1 MMSILA
7 YRRRLWILLV
17 PIVNFIFLFLF
28 VFSPSS
34 LPRLP
39 RQFSLFSKAS
49 IQQQHQ
55 VAERVVEDLPPGTF
69 EHITFQLKDDNPST
83 SQFNQPPADGSDA
96 VGDEAGGGVPG
107 AGAGAAAEGGVGYN
121 YLLEQRKLVEG
132 IRLKPLPQHLIT
144 TYRPG
149 YLLSHSRDKQS
160 LEDNSTDVEEPTSAT
175 EGGAVDPPHL
185 HDSQAIFPHP
195 PNHGVSQQQQIQ
207 EIPKA
212 GKGES
217 TIKNNAEWR
226 DEEEEEEEEERRI
239 NQDPTT
245 KYITFLPH
253 SGFHNQRTEL
263 ENALLLARLLN
274 RTLIMPKVYL
284 GPPMPWLTFPMLH
297 SRLLYQTKIG
307 LEHCRAIIESQV
319 EFGEDEEDESLDGR
333 MVGGKEEQE
342 EGRDH
347 PQESLSPKPKDA
359 VRLEEPLVLPVPL
372 QESKEVTPDPAG
384 SIIEPETKD
393 GIYVGRGADLPERLA
408 TTLDGQQVIPA
419 VIFADM
425 EEAANSRP
433 DSESMNQSMPDTA
446 EAEMEVGEGE
456 DEAEEEEEN
465 FQSWIEEPD
474 EEDLDRVRIA
484 TGDGDLGNI
493 MDLEEEQEGVEEEEE
508 EEEEED
514 EGAEGFDQIKD
525 WSQTV
530 GDGEDD
536 EVGNSDFETEQRR
549 QRQRQA
555 GGYDYE
561 RDPSSF
567 QLGILDDD
575 EEDEGVDDQDDDF
588 DWRPEYYTLRQQQQK
603 HRYRY
608 GRQKQRQRLHGS
620 PGGEKSGRLLTQQM
634 QMDVEGA
641 ALPLY
646 LPAPERPID
655 QKAATGLRFEKRS
668 TPTGPPLL
676 DPSRLEKRQLA
687 GQYAF
692 QQQQEQPQ
700 QQYEPMLSEQQQ
712 YHRPP
717 STAASATA
725 AKKKESSRL
734 MQWSPLPA
742 ECLQYESWTMT
753 DWDLFFDLDPL
764 RHYVRILTRE
774 SMSMAYLESQFNI
787 TFLHPEEPIVASA
800 TDAVTVESQDKNS
813 ASELKPSTADGD
825 AESDGNEADKEGEG
839 DSTGQSD
846 EGDATEDTESDTGD
860 DSEKPKPPL
869 LRSEADVLFFDD
881 ASLYDYRF
889 SESPN
894 ATESLKTRSKFVQEF
909 TIDWLAQRPERL
921 IHLGSIFGTGRVAIE
936 SLEAKAWLQMIRDH
950 LIIRTEILQTTSQRI
965 ADKISG
971 RVEEDVGRNGG
982 GMSEAGEPM
991 EAGFVGIHI
1000 RMSDGHFSLTA
1011 RDTIENIRQELM
1023 WQIGMSDPTI
1033 APTAADT
1040 MDHAADGG
1048 SGGSI
1053 SGSTPLLAKK
1063 QGRLSIEQCRAR
1075 ALNHRRA
1082 LQEQLLQQQQQQDRE
1097 RERELGHP
1105 LMKSPPSSNQEQ
1117 QQQPLMQIPT
1127 TDSDP
1132 TSQPKRRSNGRYT
1145 PIYLATDAH
1154 RPRSNPIFDR
1164 LFATFDCIFTLD
1176 DFTEDLEPLT
1186 QYRNPEDGTLMTKFL
1201 IPMVDAMVVA
1211 KAAAFFGTPAST
1223 FSNYIQRQLRPAYT
1237 GLYD

>member
-1 MMSILA
+1 MSILA

-17 PIVNFIFLFLF
+17 PVINFIFLFLF

-39 RQFSLFSKAS
+39 RQFSLLSKAS
-49 IQQQHQ
+49 IQQQRQ
-55 VAERVVEDLPPGTF
+55 AAERVVEDLPPGTF
-69 EHITFQLKDDNPST
+69 EHITFQHKEGSPLPL
-83 SQFNQPPADGSDA
+83 QFNGPADGSDTG
-96 VGDEAGGGVPG
+96 GDETGGGVPS
-107 AGAGAAAEGGVGYN
+107 AGAGAAAEGGAGFN

-132 IRLKPLPQHLIT
+132 IRLTPLPQHHIT

-149 YLLSHSRDKQS
+149 YLLSHSRDNQGS
-160 LEDNSTDVEEPTSAT
+160 DGNSTDVKGPTSAT
-175 EGGAVDPPHL
+175 EGGAVDPPRHQG
-185 HDSQAIFPHP
+185 SQSIFPHP
-195 PNHGVSQQQQIQ
+195 PNQGVSQQQEIQ
-207 EIPKA
+207 ELTKA
-212 GKGES
+212 GKEES
-217 TIKNNAEWR
+217 TVKDDARWR
-226 DEEEEEEEEERRI
+226 NEEEEEERRT
-239 NQDPTT
+239 NKDSTT

-284 GPPMPWLTFPMLH
+284 GPPMPWLTFHLLH

-319 EFGEDEEDESLDGR
+319 EFDDDEEDGGLDGGLEGR
-333 MVGGKEEQE
+333 EVGGKEELEQ
-342 EGRDH
+342 GRDH
-347 PQESLSPKPKDA
+347 PQEPLSPQPKDA
-359 VRLEEPLVLPVPL
+359 VRKEEPLVLLVPV
-372 QESKEVTPDPAG
+372 QEPKKVTPDPAG
-384 SIIEPETKD
+384 SVAEPGTKND
-393 GIYVGRGADLPERLA
+393 GIPAGREAVLSEELTA
-408 TTLDGQQVIPA
+408 TLDGQQVVPA
-419 VIFADM
+419 VISP
-425 EEAANSRP
+425 NSSR
-433 DSESMNQSMPDTA
+433 DSESMDQSMPETA
-446 EAEMEVGEGE
+446 KAQVEAGEAEE
-456 DEAEEEEEN
+456 EAEEEEEG

-474 EEDLDRVRIA
+474 EEDQDRIRVA

-493 MDLEEEQEGVEEEEE
+493 MDLEDEQEGVEGEEK
-508 EEEEED
+508 EED
-514 EGAEGFDQIKD
+514 EGTEEFDQIKD
-525 WSQTV
+525 WGQTAD
-530 GDGEDD
+530 DGEDD
-536 EVGNSDFETEQRR
+536 EVGNSDHETEERR

-561 RDPSSF
+561 KNPTSF

-575 EEDEGVDDQDDDF
+575 EDDEGVDDQDDDF
-588 DWRPEYYTLRQQQQK
+588 DWRPEYYTLQQQQQK
-603 HRYRY
+603 HRYRDS
-608 GRQKQRQRLHGS
+608 RQKQWQRYHGG
-620 PGGEKSGRLLTQQM
+620 PGGGRSGRLLSQQM

-646 LPAPERPID
+646 LPAPEGPID
-655 QKAATGLRFEKRS
+655 RKAAAGLSFKKRS
-668 TPTGPPLL
+668 IPL
-676 DPSRLEKRQLA
+676 DPPHLEKRQLD

-692 QQQQEQPQ
+692 QQQLQQPQ
-700 QQYEPMLSEQQQ
+700 QQHEPIPSEQQQ
-712 YHRPP
+712 QHHRPP
-717 STAASATA
+717 SAATSATS
-725 AKKKESSRL
+725 AKKKKPSRPL
-734 MQWSPLPA
+734 QWSPLPA

-774 SMSMAYLESQFNI
+774 SMSMTYLESQFNI
-787 TFLHPEEPIVASA
+787 TFLHPEEPVVTPAA
-800 TDAVTVESQDKNS
+800 DAEPVESQDKNGD
-813 ASELKPSTADGD
+813 SEPKPTAANGD
-825 AESDGNEADKEGEG
+825 AESDGDEADKEGDG
-839 DSTGQSD
+839 GSTGQESAD
-846 EGDATEDTESDTGD
+846 EGDATEDTESDTSD

-869 LRSEADVLFFDD
+869 IRSEANVLFFDD
-881 ASLYDYRF
+881 TSLYDYRF

-894 ATESLKTRSKFVQEF
+894 ATESLKTRNKFVQEF

-965 ADKISG
+965 AEKISG
-971 RVEEDVGRNGG
+971 RVEGDVGRDCG
-982 GMSEAGEPM
+982 SVDEVWDPM

-1033 APTAADT
+1033 VAADADT

-1048 SGGSI
+1048 SSDSSSGGRSPI
-1053 SGSTPLLAKK
+1053 AKK

-1082 LQEQLLQQQQQQDRE
+1082 LQEQILQQQQSHE
-1097 RERELGHP
+1097 RERELGQP
-1105 LMKSPPSSNQEQ
+1105 PMQSPPSSNQEQ
-1117 QQQPLMQIPT
+1117 QQQTFMQIPT

-1132 TSQPKRRSNGRYT
+1132 TSQPRRRSNGRYT

-1164 LFATFDCIFTLD
+1164 LFSTFDCIFTLD
-1176 DFTEDLEPLT
+1176 DFSEDLEPLT

>member
-1 MMSILA
+1 MMLILA

-17 PIVNFIFLFLF
+17 PIINFIFLFLF

-39 RQFSLFSKAS
+39 QLSLLSKES
-49 IQQQHQ
+49 IQ
-55 VAERVVEDLPPGTF
+55 VSERVVEDLPPGTF
-69 EHITFQLKDDNPST
+69 EHITFQHKDGSPS
-83 SQFNQPPADGSDA
+83 SLQFNEPADGSDDG
-96 VGDEAGGGVPG
+96 GDNAGGGSGGGVPDEG
-107 AGAGAAAEGGVGYN
+107 AGVAAEGGAGYN

-132 IRLKPLPQHLIT
+132 IRLTPLPQHLIT

-149 YLLSHSRDKQS
+149 YLLSHSRDNQGS
-160 LEDNSTDVEEPTSAT
+160 EGNSTDVKGPTSAT
-175 EGGAVDPPHL
+175 EGGTVKPPRH

-195 PNHGVSQQQQIQ
+195 PNQGVGQQQQIQ
-207 EIPKA
+207 ELTKT
-212 GKGES
+212 GMGES
-217 TIKNNAEWR
+217 TTK
-226 DEEEEEEEEERRI
+226 DEEEEEEEKRI

-284 GPPMPWLTFPMLH
+284 GPPMPWLTFNLLH

-307 LEHCRAIIESQV
+307 LEHCRAILESQV
-319 EFGEDEEDESLDGR
+319 EFDEDEEDVGLDGDLEGGE
-333 MVGGKEEQE
+333 VGGKEEQGQ
-342 EGRDH
+342 GRGQ
-347 PQESLSPKPKDA
+347 PQESLSPQPKDA
-359 VRLEEPLVLPVPL
+359 VRQVEPLVLLLPVQKP
-372 QESKEVTPDPAG
+372 KKVTFDPAG
-384 SIIEPETKD
+384 SIAKPETKD
-393 GIYVGRGADLPERLA
+393 DIYAGGGAVVSEELA
-408 TTLDGQQVIPA
+408 ATLDGQQVAPA
-419 VIFADM
+419 VISTDK
-425 EEAANSRP
+425 EEAANFSL
-433 DSESMNQSMPDTA
+433 DSESLNQLMPETA
-446 EAEMEVGEGE
+446 EADVEVGDAEE
-456 DEAEEEEEN
+456 EAEEEEEG
-465 FQSWIEEPD
+465 FHSWIEEPD
-474 EEDLDRVRIA
+474 EEDQDRVRIA
-484 TGDGDLGNI
+484 TGYGALGNI
-493 MDLEEEQEGVEEEEE
+493 MDLEDEQDGVEEGEEEEE
-508 EEEEED
+508 EG

-525 WSQTV
+525 WGQTV
-530 GDGEDD
+530 GDEEDD
-536 EVGNSDFETEQRR
+536 EVGNSDFQKEQR
-549 QRQRQA
+549 QQQDLQA

-575 EEDEGVDDQDDDF
+575 EDDEGVDDQDDDF
-588 DWRPEYYTLRQQQQK
+588 DWRPEYHTLRQQQQK
-603 HRYRY
+603 HRYRDS
-608 GRQKQRQRLHGS
+608 RQKQRQRFHGG
-620 PGGEKSGRLLTQQM
+620 PEGGGSGRLLSQQM

-655 QKAATGLRFEKRS
+655 RRKAAAGLQFKKRS
-668 TPTGPPLL
+668 IPTESPPL
-676 DPSRLEKRQLA
+676 DPSQLEKRQLA
-687 GQYAF
+687 GQYAL
-692 QQQQEQPQ
+692 QQQQQ
-700 QQYEPMLSEQQQ
+700 QHEPIPPEQQQ
-712 YHRPP
+712 RHRSP
-717 STAASATA
+717 STAASATE
-725 AKKKESSRL
+725 AKKKRPSRP

-753 DWDLFFDLDPL
+753 DWDLFFNLDPL

-774 SMSMAYLESQFNI
+774 SMSMAYLESRFNI
-787 TFLHPEEPIVASA
+787 TFLHPEEPIVAPA
-800 TDAVTVESQDKNS
+800 ADAVPVEYQDKNN
-813 ASELKPSTADGD
+813 ASEPKPSAVDGD
-825 AESDGNEADKEGEG
+825 AESDGDEADKEGDD
-839 DSTGQSD
+839 DSIGQESAD
-846 EGDATEDTESDTGD
+846 EGD

-869 LRSEADVLFFDD
+869 FRSEADVLLFDD
-881 ASLYDYRF
+881 TSLYDYRF

-950 LIIRTEILQTTSQRI
+950 HIIRTEILQTTSQRI
-965 ADKISG
+965 ADKISE
-971 RVEEDVGRNGG
+971 RVEEDIGRGG
-982 GMSEAGEPM
+982 GGVDEIGNPM
-991 EAGFVGIHI
+991 EGGFVGIHI

-1033 APTAADT
+1033 VASAADT
-1040 MDHAADGG
+1040 MGQAADGG
-1048 SGGSI
+1048 T
-1053 SGSTPLLAKK
+1053 SGSTPPRAKK

-1075 ALNHRRA
+1075 ASNHRRA
-1082 LQEQLLQQQQQQDRE
+1082 LQEQLLQQQQNRE

-1105 LMKSPPSSNQEQ
+1105 PMKSPPSSNQEQ

-1127 TDSDP
+1127 TDSDQ

-1154 RPRSNPIFDR
+1154 QPRSNPIFDR
-1164 LFATFDCIFTLD
+1164 LFSTFDCIFTLD
-1176 DFTEDLEPLT
+1176 DFSEDLEQLT
-1186 QYRNPEDGTLMTKFL
+1186 QYRNPEDGALMTKFL

>member
-1 MMSILA
+1 MLILA

-17 PIVNFIFLFLF
+17 PIINFIFLFLF

-39 RQFSLFSKAS
+39 RQLSLLSKES
-49 IQQQHQ
+49 IQQQRQ
-55 VAERVVEDLPPGTF
+55 ASERVVEDLPPGTF
-69 EHITFQLKDDNPST
+69 EHITFQHKDGSPS
-83 SQFNQPPADGSDA
+83 SSLQFNGPANGSDDGGDN
-96 VGDEAGGGVPG
+96 VGGGDGGGGVPDEG
-107 AGAGAAAEGGVGYN
+107 AGASAEGVAGYI

-132 IRLKPLPQHLIT
+132 VRLTPLPQHLIT

-149 YLLSHSRDKQS
+149 YLLFHSRDNQGLKG
-160 LEDNSTDVEEPTSAT
+160 NSTDVKGPTSAT
-175 EGGAVDPPHL
+175 EGGAVDPSRY
-185 HDSQAIFPHP
+185 HDSQAIFPHHP
-195 PNHGVSQQQQIQ
+195 PNQGVSQQQQQQIQ
-207 EIPKA
+207 ELTKT
-212 GKGES
+212 GMEES
-217 TIKNNAEWR
+217 TTLYDK
-226 DEEEEEEEEERRI
+226 EEEEEKRI

-284 GPPMPWLTFPMLH
+284 GPPMPWLKFNLLH

-319 EFGEDEEDESLDGR
+319 EFDEDEEDVGLDGDLEGR
-333 MVGGKEEQE
+333 EVGGKEEQGK
-342 EGRDH
+342 GRDH
-347 PQESLSPKPKDA
+347 PQVSLLPQQKDA
-359 VRLEEPLVLPVPL
+359 VHQEVPSVPVQEP
-372 QESKEVTPDPAG
+372 KEVTPNLAG
-384 SIIEPETKD
+384 TIAKPEIKD
-393 GIYVGRGADLPERLA
+393 DIHAGRGGGGGAVVSEELA
-408 TTLDGQQVIPA
+408 ATLDGQQVVPA
-419 VIFADM
+419 VISADK
-425 EEAANSRP
+425 EEAANSSL
-433 DSESMNQSMPDTA
+433 DSESMDQMMSETA
-446 EAEMEVGEGE
+446 EADVEMGDAEE
-456 DEAEEEEEN
+456 EAEEEEEEG

-474 EEDLDRVRIA
+474 EEDQDRVRIA

-493 MDLEEEQEGVEEEEE
+493 IDLEDEQEGVEEGEGVEEE
-508 EEEEED
+508 E

-525 WSQTV
+525 WGQTV
-530 GDGEDD
+530 GDEEDD
-536 EVGNSDFETEQRR
+536 EVGNSDFQTEQRR
-549 QRQRQA
+549 QRDRQA

-561 RDPSSF
+561 RDPPSF

-575 EEDEGVDDQDDDF
+575 EDDEGVDDQDDDF
-588 DWRPEYYTLRQQQQK
+588 DWKPEYYTLRQQQQK
-603 HRYRY
+603 HRYRDS
-608 GRQKQRQRLHGS
+608 RQKQRQRFHGD
-620 PGGEKSGRLLTQQM
+620 PEGGGSGRLLSQQM
-634 QMDVEGA
+634 EMDVEGA

-655 QKAATGLRFEKRS
+655 RKAAAGLQIKKRS
-668 TPTGPPLL
+668 MPTESPPL
-676 DPSRLEKRQLA
+676 DPSRLEKRKLA

-692 QQQQEQPQ
+692 QQQQQH
-700 QQYEPMLSEQQQ
+700 EPIPPEQQQ
-712 YHRPP
+712 RHRRP

-725 AKKKESSRL
+725 AKKKRPSRP
-734 MQWSPLPA
+734 MQWIPLPA

-774 SMSMAYLESQFNI
+774 SMSMDYLEGRFNI
-787 TFLHPEEPIVASA
+787 TFLHPEEPVVAPA
-800 TDAVTVESQDKNS
+800 ADTVPVESQDKNN
-813 ASELKPSTADGD
+813 ASEPKPSTADGD
-825 AESDGNEADKEGEG
+825 AESDGDEVDKEGDD
-839 DSTGQSD
+839 DSIGQEAAD
-846 EGDATEDTESDTGD
+846 EGDATEDTEGDTGD
-860 DSEKPKPPL
+860 DSKKPKSPL
-869 LRSEADVLFFDD
+869 FRSEADVLLFDD
-881 ASLYDYRF
+881 TSLYDYRF

-936 SLEAKAWLQMIRDH
+936 SLEAMAWLQMIRDH
-950 LIIRTEILQTTSQRI
+950 HIIRTEILQTTSQRI
-965 ADKISG
+965 ADKISE
-971 RVEEDVGRNGG
+971 RAEEDIGRSSGGVGEVGH
-982 GMSEAGEPM
+982 PM
-991 EAGFVGIHI
+991 EGGFVGIHI

-1023 WQIGMSDPTI
+1023 WQIEMSDPTI
-1033 APTAADT
+1033 VASAADT
-1040 MDHAADGG
+1040 MGYAADGG
-1048 SGGSI
+1048 NG
-1053 SGSTPLLAKK
+1053 GSTPPRAKK

-1075 ALNHRRA
+1075 ASNHRRA
-1082 LQEQLLQQQQQQDRE
+1082 LQEQLLQQQQDRE

-1105 LMKSPPSSNQEQ
+1105 PMESPPSSDQEQ
-1117 QQQPLMQIPT
+1117 QQQPFMQIPT

-1164 LFATFDCIFTLD
+1164 LFSTFDCIFTLD
-1176 DFTEDLEPLT
+1176 DFSEDLEQLT
-1186 QYRNPEDGTLMTKFL
+1186 QYRNPEDGVLMTKFL